1 VHNSSSNS
9 HAEAGGSLNIDRL
22 RHWAAGLVAG
32 LSALVTIIVVLTDV
46 VLHGG
51 LGLASALSVAGLVAL
66 GLTYLVA
73 RTGPSFRYL
82 AVAVMMT
89 EVVALLIATKGQTYQ
104 TDIHMAFFAALA
116 ICALL
121 YDARAIVLGAALVA
135 VHHLVLGMTLDDLV
149 FYGGG
154 GFLRVALHAVILVV
168 ETGALVWMTVNTGRL
183 LRVADERSEIAR
195 HNADKAEELARDVE
209 RMDASQR
216 QNRARMMEQLS
227 TDFARV
233 VAAASQGDFSQ
244 RVVAKYEDE
253 AMSTLSASINGL
265 LETVGTSVDETG
277 KVLSRLAALDL
288 TVRMRGSYDGAL
300 ARLQDDTN
308 ALADRLETVIS
319 NLGQSVGGLR
329 LATGELLEGA
339 NDLSDRT
346 TRQASTIERT
356 TSAMEGLA
364 ASMAASVEQARNAS
378 RNAEGLSHSAE
389 AGGAVMAQ
397 ATAAMAKISASSAN
411 IANIIGMIDDIAFQT
426 NLLALNAS
434 VEAARAGEAGKG
446 FAVVAI
452 EVRRLAQSAA
462 EASSQIKGLIDL
474 SVAEVGTGT
483 RLVADVADRLDAMR
497 RAARGNAELMDQIAR
512 TDGNH
517 AAAVGDVARAVREM
531 DDITQQNAA
540 LVEETNAAIEQTE
553 GQAAAIETSI
563 ADFKVRGQSAPARTT
578 RRSAA

>member
-1 VHNSSSNS
+1 VQHGTNSTDN
-9 HAEAGGSLNIDRL
+9 AGSASLNIERL
-22 RHWAAGLVAG
+22 RRWAAGLVAAV
-32 LSALVTIIVVLTDV
+32 SALFTVAVFATDMLV
-46 VLHGG
+46 DGAPH
-51 LGLASALSVAGLVAL
+51 LGSLLAVSALAVL

-73 RTGPSFRYL
+73 KTGPSFRYL

-89 EVVALLIATKGQTYQ
+89 EVVALLIAAKGQPYQ

-121 YDARAIVLGAALVA
+121 YDARAIILGAALVA
-135 VHHLVLGMTLDDLV
+135 VHHLALGMTLDDLV
-149 FYGGG
+149 FFGGG
-154 GFLRVALHAVILVV
+154 GFSRVALHAVILVV
-168 ETGALVWMTVNTGRL
+168 ETGALVWMTVNTNRL
-183 LRVADERSEIAR
+183 LRVADERSEVAR

-209 RMDASQR
+209 RMDETQR
-216 QNRARMMEQLS
+216 QARARMMDQLS
-227 TDFARV
+227 TDFSRV
-233 VAAASQGDFSQ
+233 VAAASAGDFSQ
-244 RVVAKYEDE
+244 RVSDKYEDE

-265 LETVGTSVDETG
+265 LDTVGSSVEETG
-277 KVLSRLAALDL
+277 RVLARLAALDL
-288 TVRMRGSYDGAL
+288 TVRMRGSYKGAL

-319 NLGQSVGGLR
+319 DLGQSAGTLR

-356 TSAMEGLA
+356 TKAMEGLA

-378 RNAEGLSHSAE
+378 RNADGLSQSAE
-389 AGGAVMAQ
+389 AGGDVMAQ
-397 ATAAMAKISASSAN
+397 ATDAMSKISTSSAN
-411 IANIIGMIDDIAFQT
+411 IANIIGLIDDIAFQT

-462 EASSQIKGLIDL
+462 EASSEIKGLIDS
-474 SVAEVGTGT
+474 SVAEVDTGT
-483 RLVADVADRLDAMR
+483 RLVADVAERLEAMR
-497 RAARGNAELMDQIAR
+497 RAARANAELMEQIAL
-512 TDGNH
+512 TDGQH
-517 AAAVGDVARAVREM
+517 ASAISEVTKAVREM

-563 ADFKVRGQSAPARTT
+563 SGFKVRGQAVPAKSP

>member
-1 VHNSSSNS
+1 VHDT
-9 HAEAGGSLNIDRL
+9 HANDGSDSAASLNIDRL
-22 RHWAAGLVAG
+22 RRWAAGLVAI
-32 LSALVTIIVVLTDV
+32 LSALVTAIVVVTDL
-46 VLHGG
+46 VLNGGPG
-51 LGLASALSVAGLVAL
+51 LGSMLSIAGLAAL

-73 RTGPSFRYL
+73 KTGPSFRYL

-89 EVVALLIATKGQTYQ
+89 EVVALLIATKGQPYQ

-121 YDARAIVLGAALVA
+121 YDARAIIIGAALVA
-135 VHHLVLGMTLDDLV
+135 VHHLALGMTVDDLV

-154 GFLRVALHAVILVV
+154 GFPRVLLHAVILIV

-195 HNADKAEELARDVE
+195 HNADKAAELARDVE
-209 RMDASQR
+209 RMDQTQR
-216 QNRARMMEQLS
+216 QSRAHMMEQLS

-233 VAAASQGDFSQ
+233 VAAASRGDFSQ

-253 AMSTLSASINGL
+253 AMSTLSSSINGL
-265 LETVGTSVDETG
+265 LDTVGTGVDETG
-277 KVLSRLAALDL
+277 KVLARLAALDL
-288 TVRMRGSYDGAL
+288 TVRMRGTYQGAL

-308 ALADRLETVIS
+308 ALADQLETVIS

-356 TSAMEGLA
+356 TKAMEGLA
-364 ASMAASVEQARNAS
+364 AAMAASVEQARNAS
-378 RNAEGLSHSAE
+378 RNAEGLSQNAE
-389 AGGAVMAQ
+389 AGGAVMAE
-397 ATAAMAKISASSAN
+397 ATEAMAKISASSAN
-411 IANIIGMIDDIAFQT
+411 IANIIGMMDDIAFQT

-474 SVAEVGTGT
+474 SVSEVGTGT

-497 RAARGNAELMDQIAR
+497 RAARDNAELMDQIAK
-512 TDGNH
+512 TDGKH
-517 AAAVGDVARAVREM
+517 AAAVGEVARAVREM

-540 LVEETNAAIEQTE
+540 LVEQTNAAIEQTE

-563 ADFKVRGQSAPARTT
+563 ADFTVRSQTAHQKAQ